1 MTEQNGEPEL
11 RFKADTG
18 EIYSL
23 DKKERKLVKEVL
35 RVSLATPSGRIRIRK
50 RFGEEGFR
58 IAESL
63 LEQMGS
69 TLDTVLLRNPWRCS
83 LIHKQRP
90 C

>member
-1 MTEQNGEPEL
+1 MSEQDGEPEVSF
-11 RFKADTG
+11 RADTG
-18 EIYSL
+18 EMFSL

-63 LEQMGS
+63 LEQMGVKVEDS
-69 TLDTVLLRNPWRCS
+69 NDNA
-83 LIHKQRP
+83 
-90 C
+90 